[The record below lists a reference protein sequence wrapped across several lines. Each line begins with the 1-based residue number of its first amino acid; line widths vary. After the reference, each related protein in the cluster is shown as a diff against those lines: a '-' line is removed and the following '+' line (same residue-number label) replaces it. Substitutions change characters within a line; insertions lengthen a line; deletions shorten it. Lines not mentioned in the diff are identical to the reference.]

1 MTPLLLLSAGSADS
15 IPQVLLLLAAVMVG
29 AKLAGEVAERLRLPP
44 VVGELL
50 LGVLIGNLRLLGG
63 PDTTAL
69 AGDASL
75 TLLAELGALL
85 LLFQVGLEST
95 PVEMM
100 AVGGRALTVA
110 VVGVVT
116 PMALAFALGR
126 AAYPRESW
134 LVHLFLGAMLTATSV
149 GITAR
154 VLRDAGVV
162 RARFARIVL
171 GAAVIDDVLGLLV
184 LAVVAGLIQ
193 GAASGRGLGLLGLF
207 FIVLKAVAFLV
218 GALLAGSFLSPR
230 LFRSALALRSRGV
243 VQSLALGLCFALAW
257 LAQRAGLAPIV
268 GAYAAGLVLEELHFE
283 GQRERGEP
291 PLRET
296 LEPLTAFLVPVFFA
310 RMGMLVDLRAF
321 ARLDVLEQALALT
334 LVAAA
339 GKLVCGLVV
348 PRDYGRL
355 SVGLGMMPRGEVGLI
370 FAALG
375 TRLMVDGGAVI
386 GPGTYAAAIFMVLV
400 TTLLTPPLLLWSI
413 KRSPPADTG

>member
-1 MTPLLLLSAGSADS
+1 
-15 IPQVLLLLAAVMVG
+15 
-29 AKLAGEVAERLRLPP
+29 
-44 VVGELL
+44 
-50 LGVLIGNLRLLGG
+50 
-63 PDTTAL
+63 
-69 AGDASL
+69 
-75 TLLAELGALL
+75 
-85 LLFQVGLEST
+85 
-95 PVEMM
+95 
-100 AVGGRALTVA
+100 
-110 VVGVVT
+110 
-116 PMALAFALGR
+116 
-126 AAYPRESW
+126 
-134 LVHLFLGAMLTATSV
+134 
-149 GITAR
+149 
-154 VLRDAGVV
+154 
-162 RARFARIVL
+162 
-171 GAAVIDDVLGLLV
+171 VLGLLV

-193 GAASGRGLGLLGLF
+193 GAASGHGLGLPGLLV
-207 FIVLKAVAFLV
+207 IVLKAVAFLV

-321 ARLDVLEQALALT
+321 ARPDVLEQALALT

-348 PRDYGRL
+348 PRDHGRL

-375 TRLMVDGGAVI
+375 TRLMVDGAAVI
-386 GPGTYAAAIFMVLV
+386 GPGTYAAAIFMVLA
-400 TTLLTPPLLLWSI
+400 TTLVTPPLLLWSI
-413 KRSPPADTG
+413 RRHPPADIGSA